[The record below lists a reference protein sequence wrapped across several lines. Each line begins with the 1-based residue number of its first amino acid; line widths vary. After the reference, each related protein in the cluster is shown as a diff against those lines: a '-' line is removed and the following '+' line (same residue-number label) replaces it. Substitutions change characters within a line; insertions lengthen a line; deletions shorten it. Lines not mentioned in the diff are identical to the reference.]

1 MDLKN
6 TLINAKKDIHK
17 ILIDPSPDER
27 ESVGRK
33 NEIS

>member
-6 TLINAKKDIHK
+6 TLINTSKDIHK
-17 ILIDPSPDER
+17 ILIDLSPDDR